1 MGLRTKRK
9 TENASPG
16 PCTGA
21 LCPLAGLAS
30 CCCRAVESF
39 ATTVIYRNSC
49 LSHTYT
55 NLPSFTWRVWVV
67 HESLIFL
74 LLYYTKQDLTMQR
87 FMSFTCIRQMQENHR
102 SLVVLPHRAQT
113 MYISQTKYTG
123 THMHAPSVRTG
134 SAPSFLQHELIK
146 AQLEFGRMA
155 FGSESVAALT
165 VVVGFLLSYLV
176 AGVDYFEVRLNKVA
190 PPVSPLATAPP
201 PPSSFRCWSFPATDP
216 DLARAGFDS
225 CIPPVDRAYSRV
237 DLISGTV
244 SWTLV
249 WLFRRLCRC

>member
-123 THMHAPSVRTG
+123 THMHAPSVLGVPPLFYSTNSLKLSWNLAVWLLARSLLPPSLSSLG
-134 SAPSFLQHELIK
+134 FSSATS
-146 AQLEFGRMA
+146 
-155 FGSESVAALT
+155 S
-165 VVVGFLLSYLV
+165 
-176 AGVDYFEVRLNKVA
+176 
-190 PPVSPLATAPP
+190 PVST
-201 PPSSFRCWSFPATDP
+201 T
-216 DLARAGFDS
+216 
-225 CIPPVDRAYSRV
+225 SRY
-237 DLISGTV
+237 D
-244 SWTLV
+244 
-249 WLFRRLCRC
+249 